1 MFRSMNQHRT
11 LLLALSL
18 ALAGLASCATNAMSH
33 RTSNTNPDE
42 RLAELLKE
50 YDRARSGHT
59 EGGDSD
65 HVLIDGERVRNQI
78 ERLALEFPRHAPTL
92 LANAVLARENRQ
104 PEKAEGYCD
113 AALAV
118 QPVNP
123 EVAVLKAQ
131 LAIEANNLAGA
142 RRLLAAQVEYTP
154 NHAALR
160 ETYAALLLSAGELG
174 EAQKQLAAAERLG
187 APAWRVAFNQ
197 GLLAEARKDRAAAR
211 KAYESCL
218 AARPDYAPAQARLAG
233 MNAEGGV
240 Q

>member
-1 MFRSMNQHRT
+1 MKRNHTR
-11 LLLALSL
+11 LLAL

-42 RLAELLKE
+42 RLQELLVA

-59 EGGDSD
+59 EGKDSD

-104 PEKAEGYCD
+104 PEKAESFCD
-113 AALAV
+113 SALTV

-123 EVAVLKAQ
+123 EAAILKAQ
-131 LAIEANNLAGA
+131 LSLEANNVASA
-142 RRLLAAQVEYTP
+142 RRLLAAQVDYTP
-154 NHAALR
+154 NHALLR
-160 ETYAALLLSAGELG
+160 ETYAAVLMTGGDLAEARNQLG
-174 EAQKQLAAAERLG
+174 AAERLG
-187 APAWRVAFNQ
+187 APAWRIAFNR
-197 GLLAEARKDRAAAR
+197 GLLAETQKDRAGAKREYQA
-211 KAYESCL
+211 CL
-218 AARPDYAPAQARLAG
+218 AANPAYAPAQARLAG